1 MSYQKLIIVG
11 YLGRAPEMRYTP
23 SGTAVTSLNVAS
35 NRTHTDQDGQKVQE
49 TTWFRVSV
57 WGKQAENANNYLQR
71 GSRVLIEG
79 ELRPDKETGGPK
91 VFTRNDGTAGA
102 SYEVFAHNVRYLS
115 TARNEYEEAGPDVG
129 DGDNIP
135 F

>member
-11 YLGRAPEMRYTP
+11 YLGKAPEMRFSA

-35 NRTHTDQDGQKVQE
+35 NRTYSDQDGRKVQE
-49 TTWFRVSV
+49 TTWWRVSV
-57 WGKQAENANNYLQR
+57 WGKQAENANNYLQK
-71 GSRVLIEG
+71 GSMVLVEG

-91 VFTRNDGTAGA
+91 VFTRNDGTPGA

-115 TARNEYEEAGPDVG
+115 AAQQGERERVNDEDV
-129 DGDNIP
+129 P